1 MARVYNFN
9 PGPAIL
15 PVEVLRQ
22 VQEELLDY
30 QGSGMS
36 IMESSHRGP
45 EYNAVHEEAVANIRK
60 LLNIPEEYAVLFMP
74 GGASAQFALVPM
86 NLAGGGAAADYV
98 NSGYW
103 AEKAIRE
110 ARLQCTVNIVADT
123 SHTSPACVPDP
134 EAIRG
139 TPGAAYL
146 HIVSN
151 ETIAGTQWKAFP
163 RVDAPLV
170 ADMSSDIMSRP
181 VDVSRFGII
190 YAGAQKNLGPAGV
203 TVVIIRRDL
212 AGRAGEEVPVFF
224 RYRTHIEKNSLYN
237 TPPCFNIYVV
247 MLVTRWLLKQGG
259 LQAIAQQ
266 NERKARL
273 LYEVIDGSEF
283 YRGTAEPSCRSW
295 MNVTFRL
302 PSEDLEKMFIREA
315 AERGMKGL
323 KGHRSV
329 GGVRAS
335 IYNALPVEGAE
346 TLAAF
351 MREFA
356 ARHG

>member
-9 PGPAIL
+9 PGPAAL

-22 VQEELLDY
+22 VQEELLDF
-30 QGSGMS
+30 QGCGMS
-36 IMESSHRGP
+36 IMECSHRGP

-60 LLNIPEEYAVLFMP
+60 LLNVPEEYAVLFMT
-74 GGASAQFALVPM
+74 GGASAQFALLPM
-86 NLAGGGAAADYV
+86 NLAGKGATADYV

-103 AEKAIRE
+103 AEKAIKE
-110 ARLQCTVNIVADT
+110 ARLQCTVNVIADT
-123 SHTSPACVPDP
+123 AGSSPARLPDP
-134 EAIRG
+134 ETIQG
-139 TPGAAYL
+139 TPDAAYL
-146 HIVSN
+146 HITSN
-151 ETIAGTQWKAFP
+151 ETIAGTQWKEFP
-163 RVDAPLV
+163 RVETPLV

-181 VDVSRFGII
+181 LDVRRFGLI

-212 AGRAGEEVPVFF
+212 AERVSEDVPIIF
-224 RYRTHIEKNSLYN
+224 RYRTHIQKNSLYN

-247 MLVTRWLLKQGG
+247 MLVTRWLLNQGG
-259 LQAIAQQ
+259 LEAIAQR

-283 YRGTAEPSCRSW
+283 YRGTAEPAYRSV

-302 PSEDLEKMFIREA
+302 PSEDLEKRFVQEA
-315 AERGMKGL
+315 EAQGLKGI

-329 GGVRAS
+329 GGIRAS
-335 IYNALPVEGAE
+335 IYNAFPQEGVEE
-346 TLAAF
+346 LVRF
-351 MREFA
+351 MREFE
-356 ARHG
+356 ARYG